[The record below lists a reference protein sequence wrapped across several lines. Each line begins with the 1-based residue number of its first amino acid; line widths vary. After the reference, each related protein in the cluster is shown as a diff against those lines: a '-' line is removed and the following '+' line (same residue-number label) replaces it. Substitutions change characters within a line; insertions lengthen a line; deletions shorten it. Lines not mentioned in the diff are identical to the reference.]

1 MINFRSALGAK
12 FTIAVV
18 VISLFALLGC
28 EMQDLGIT
36 ESAASPRG
44 EVSLSVSSQSPIPAN
59 PPAWD
64 ANTLYNKAG
73 LYVTHKGKVWVSQ
86 WSITKGAEPGKNS
99 WNGWKIAETA
109 SRDKANPKPW
119 NADVTYGGKG
129 YYVTHKGS
137 TWVSKWSITRG
148 AEPGVNT
155 WNGWKQVSAP
165 PKWVSVS
172 IEYSRS
178 FAINEKGELYAWGA
192 NNGGSLGD
200 GTTTNRHTPTRI
212 GTASDWKAVAAA
224 RRHTLALNTKGE
236 LYSWGYNGSGRLGNG
251 TTTNTYQDTPTRIG
265 TASDWTHIAAATSH
279 NLAINSKG
287 ELYSWGDNLYGKLG
301 LGDGVKTAPNRPT
314 RIGKASNWTHI
325 AAKRNHNLA
334 INSKGELYSWGRN
347 YYGSLGDGTSTDR
360 NTPTRIGTA
369 SDWRS
374 ISVGN
379 SASMAINSKGE
390 LYTWGYNSG
399 GQLGDGTT
407 TNRNEPTTASSAMG
421 WKSVFAGSHHS
432 LAVRN
437 NGELHAWGRNSSGY
451 LGDGTTTDRKN
462 PTRVGTDSNWKSA
475 SGGQSYSMAVNTKGE
490 LYAWGY
496 NYHGQLGDGSTTNRL
511 SPVKIAHP

>member
-18 VISLFALLGC
+18 VISLFALMGC
-28 EMQDLGIT
+28 EIQDLGIA
-36 ESAASPRG
+36 ESAAPPRG
-44 EVSLSVSSQSPIPAN
+44 EVSFSVSSQSPIPAN

-137 TWVSKWSITRG
+137 TWVSQWSITRG

-165 PKWVSVS
+165 PKWSVVSAATF
-172 IEYSRS
+172 RS
-178 FAINEKGELYAWGA
+178 FAINEKGELYGWGY
-192 NNGGSLGD
+192 NRSSRLGD
-200 GTTTNRHTPTRI
+200 GTNTDRHTPTRI
-212 GTASDWKAVAAA
+212 GTASDWKDVSTTLG
-224 RRHTLALNTKGE
+224 HTLAINTKGE
-236 LYSWGYNGSGRLGNG
+236 IY
-251 TTTNTYQDTPTRIG
+251 
-265 TASDWTHIAAATSH
+265 A
-279 NLAINSKG
+279 
-287 ELYSWGDNLYGKLG
+287 WGDNLYGQ
-301 LGDGVKTAPNRPT
+301 
-314 RIGKASNWTHI
+314 
-325 AAKRNHNLA
+325 
-334 INSKGELYSWGRN
+334 
-347 YYGSLGDGTSTDR
+347 LGDGTTTDR
-360 NTPTRIGTA
+360 NTPTRIGTD
-369 SDWRS
+369 SDWKH
-374 ISVGN
+374 IDA
-379 SASMAINSKGE
+379 ASEYSLAVNDKGE
-390 LYTWGYNSG
+390 LYAWGQNNV

-407 TNRNEPTTASSAMG
+407 TDRKIPTRIGKAANWMYIDATRDHNLAVNSKGELYVWGFNSHGQLGDGTRTHRSTPIKIAAVSNLKGVSAGNWHSTAIDGNGELYTWGSNYYGQLGDGTTVRRRTAPMNT
-421 WKSVFAGSHHS
+421 KSTMRWESISAGSNHS

-437 NGELHAWGRNSSGY
+437 NGEL
-451 LGDGTTTDRKN
+451 
-462 PTRVGTDSNWKSA
+462 
-475 SGGQSYSMAVNTKGE
+475 
-490 LYAWGY
+490 YAWGQ
-496 NYHGQLGDGSTTNRL
+496 NSSGQLGDGSTTNRNTPTRIGTAADWKSVSAGTMISMAINTKGELYAWGNNTIGQLGDGSTTRRL